1 MSSPEELF
9 REALSLPIEIRTELT
24 ERLIASL
31 AEDISPEIL
40 EAQLKE
46 VRRRISQA
54 ESDDTK
60 LVPGEEVLARVR
72 HLLMN
77 Q

>member
-31 AEDISPEIL
+31 AEDISPEIS

-46 VRRRISQA
+46 VRRRIQELDSGQ
-54 ESDDTK
+54 TK
-60 LVPGEEVLARVR
+60 VVPGEDVLARVR
-72 HLLMN
+72 KLLTS

>member
-24 ERLIASL
+24 ERLIVSL
-31 AEDISPEIL
+31 AEDMSPEIS

-46 VRRRISQA
+46 VRRRIQELDSGQ
-54 ESDDTK
+54 TK
-60 LVPGEEVLARVR
+60 LVPEEDVLARVR
-72 HLLMN
+72 KLLT
-77 Q
+77 

>member
-24 ERLIASL
+24 ERLIVSL
-31 AEDISPEIL
+31 AEDMSPEIS

-46 VRRRISQA
+46 VRMRIQELDSGQ
-54 ESDDTK
+54 TK
-60 LVPGEEVLARVR
+60 LVPEEDVLARVR
-72 HLLMN
+72 KLLT
-77 Q
+77 